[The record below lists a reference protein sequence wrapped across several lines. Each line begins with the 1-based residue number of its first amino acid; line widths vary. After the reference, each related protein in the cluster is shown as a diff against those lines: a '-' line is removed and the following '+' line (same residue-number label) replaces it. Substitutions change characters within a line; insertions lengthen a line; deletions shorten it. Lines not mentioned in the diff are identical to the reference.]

1 MVVEINSQQ
10 DDEEF
15 EQNNNYT
22 QQYGCHARLKTQD
35 TAVNVVKVFGE
46 FEFSMQHLSRVHT
59 DFFFF
64 FFFRRVATINRL
76 IILPLFSACRV
87 FLCFRKTPNSDTD
100 YRTFNMHTWSFL
112 RVSIHTGVGHTLTAS
127 HHIFY
132 SENLQKKIIVP
143 LTGLELWSL
152 GSWNLESDAL
162 LIEPPWHTCD
172 KIPWLFQDR
181 AIQGYNSIQQIII
194 TIQFIYK
201 CRMIIMIQ

>member
-76 IILPLFSACRV
+76 IILPLFSACWV

-100 YRTFNMHTWSFL
+100 YRTFLTCIRDHSYAWVYTQGLGTHWQQVTTFFTQKTSKKKLLCPWRGSNCGLSGHGIWSP
-112 RVSIHTGVGHTLTAS
+112 TL
-127 HHIFY
+127 
-132 SENLQKKIIVP
+132 
-143 LTGLELWSL
+143 
-152 GSWNLESDAL
+152 
-162 LIEPPWHTCD
+162 C
-172 KIPWLFQDR
+172 
-181 AIQGYNSIQQIII
+181 
-194 TIQFIYK
+194 
-201 CRMIIMIQ
+201 